1 MKVIIKKGDEMNRNI
16 QVVQGMDAIEIQF
29 YNATVQTCQ
38 HQLST
43 LVSMILQR
51 HEYFLEYLIGY
62 RFGLLPMDALD
73 NHPEHTLRFV
83 SCILCCSDQDIVV
96 LLSEIWK
103 KLPEL
108 MTRIS
113 SKFTTCNPG
122 GPMIFA

>member
-1 MKVIIKKGDEMNRNI
+1 MKVIIIKGDEMNRNI
-16 QVVQGMDAIEIQF
+16 QVVQGREAIEIQF

-83 SCILCCSDQDIVV
+83 SCILCCSDQDITYDN
-96 LLSEIWK
+96 IYNNTIK
-103 KLPEL
+103 NIFLPSP
-108 MTRIS
+108 IYN
-113 SKFTTCNPG
+113 F
-122 GPMIFA
+122 I